1 MHFRN
6 LFLITTF
13 FLIST
18 VQAEDKKDLFN
29 DKYLNSQKLD
39 PYRNTTIMNSDF
51 KISNIKE
58 ITNIPEDINQSTSTM
73 INNNLK
79 SNAIENDAK
88 EIESQIKS
96 KDYQKK
102 IIENENYLLYDKKI
116 NWQQHLG
123 QYKNRTNVVLE
134 ELKNKGTVS
143 SEISSNHFLE
153 HNEKLFIIISSSIP
167 KHILKNYFEMLQNVN
182 SDVTFILRGT
192 IGGVKKIKPTLDWIQ
207 EILIKN
213 NSTKY
218 EYNVLI
224 EPRIVNKYKIEK
236 LPAVLY
242 IKDYNPSY
250 TEEST
255 NEEYYIYYGA
265 VDINYALKKI
275 NDNAKSLGIKKL
287 LLSL

>member
-1 MHFRN
+1 
-6 LFLITTF
+6 
-13 FLIST
+13 
-18 VQAEDKKDLFN
+18 
-29 DKYLNSQKLD
+29 
-39 PYRNTTIMNSDF
+39 
-51 KISNIKE
+51 
-58 ITNIPEDINQSTSTM
+58 
-73 INNNLK
+73 
-79 SNAIENDAK
+79 
-88 EIESQIKS
+88 
-96 KDYQKK
+96 
-102 IIENENYLLYDKKI
+102 
-116 NWQQHLG
+116 
-123 QYKNRTNVVLE
+123 
-134 ELKNKGTVS
+134 
-143 SEISSNHFLE
+143 
-153 HNEKLFIIISSSIP
+153 
-167 KHILKNYFEMLQNVN
+167 MLQNVN